1 MTVPTPS
8 IISRADAALRHA
20 AHYFTGK
27 PCRRGHVALRYVS
40 TGNCAECAKAATK
53 AYNDKTRGKVRPT
66 PYTQLI
72 LQNHPDD
79 HAALYA
85 LSDFLNQQ
93 RGLPMSPRPAVA
105 PVAPPVDTR
114 TPWEQ
119 AYDLH
124 RERYTHAIAH
134 RLASS
139 RTPETHSPGWSHPS
153 WGDDHV
159 AIKVTQPPTYGGAA
173 KPDYL

>member
-1 MTVPTPS
+1 MTTPT
-8 IISRADAALRHA
+8 IISRKDASERHSTTF
-20 AHYFTGK
+20 FTGL
-27 PCRRGHVALRYVS
+27 PCKAGHVERRYVS
-40 TGNCAECAKAATK
+40 NGSCVACCKAKAA
-53 AYNDKTRGKVRPT
+53 AFNNVTRGKSSAPVHAVP
-66 PYTQLI
+66 LSF
-72 LQNHPDD
+72 HPDD
-79 HAALYA
+79 AEAVYA
-85 LSDFLNQQ
+85 LIDYLNAQ
-93 RGLPMSPRPAVA
+93 RGMAPTPRPKVLPAV
-105 PVAPPVDTR
+105 PKVDTR

-159 AIKVTQPPTYGGAA
+159 VIKVTQPPTYGGAA